1 MKKILPWILV
11 LFPAFVFV
19 QSLPFKFS
27 GAPETQHI
35 FGTIGSWF
43 GSLGIGFLE
52 RFFAGPGPYVF
63 GVIEAAA
70 AVLLLIP
77 RTRQPGAILGLA
89 LLTGAIFFHV
99 FTPLG
104 IAVTFPGAGGGDPT
118 LFVMAVIAW
127 GCCLAT
133 VLLARQTPAGIA

>member
-1 MKKILPWILV
+1 MKKVLPWILV

-19 QSLPFKFS
+19 QSLPFKFT

-35 FGTIGSWF
+35 FGTIGTWF
-43 GSLGIGFLE
+43 GSLGIGFLDSL
-52 RFFAGPGPYVF
+52 FAGPGPVLF
-63 GVIEAAA
+63 GIVEAVA
-70 AVLLLIP
+70 AVLLLVP
-77 RTRQPGAILGLA
+77 KTRQWGAMLALA

-104 IAVTFPGAGGGDPT
+104 ISVTFPGTEQGDPT
-118 LFVMAVIAW
+118 LFVFAVIAW

-133 VLLARQTPAGIA
+133 LLMGGQAKTAQP

>member
-19 QSLPFKFS
+19 QSLPFKFT
-27 GAPETQHI
+27 GAAETQHI
-35 FGTIGSWF
+35 FGTIGAWF
-43 GSLGIGFLE
+43 GTLGIGFLDKL
-52 RFFAGPGPYVF
+52 FAGPGPYLF
-63 GVIEAAA
+63 GAVEAVA
-70 AVLLLIP
+70 AVLLLVP
-77 RTRQPGAILGLA
+77 KTRRWGAMLGLA

-104 IAVTFPGAGGGDPT
+104 IAVTFPGTEGGDPT
-118 LFVMAVIAW
+118 LFIMAVIAW

-133 VLLARQTPAGIA
+133 LLLNRQAQQDNA